1 MRLGTFQPFQNQ
13 KPPIAGERAK
23 SGLDVIIKRSHIAN

>member
-1 MRLGTFQPFQNQ
+1 MRTGALEPFQDQ

-23 SGLDVIIKRSHIAN
+23 SGLDVILDRSHIAN